1 MSVKFIE
8 SSKEG
13 RLGVTTPYNADFV
26 KRLKQQ
32 VPSAKWNGNAWFFDE
47 ISKSDVEELVNE
59 FYPSDDALQKVI
71 ITWSHLHRDNP
82 QIDGVSLA
90 NVNRDYWNWRNNCPI
105 QFKVISV
112 DIESGGSRKS
122 PGLYGSLTI
131 EARIRPNASISPKP
145 DSIEI
150 IENGQEFNPL
160 AKFSTEELLAELK
173 KRGIK

>member
-1 MSVKFIE
+1 
-8 SSKEG
+8 
-13 RLGVTTPYNADFV
+13 
-26 KRLKQQ
+26 
-32 VPSAKWNGNAWFFDE
+32 
-47 ISKSDVEELVNE
+47 
-59 FYPSDDALQKVI
+59 
-71 ITWSHLHRDNP
+71 
-82 QIDGVSLA
+82 
-90 NVNRDYWNWRNNCPI
+90 
-105 QFKVISV
+105 V